1 MLTHALSILLHAV
14 GGAGAVLGA
23 ARALGGLAPAGV
35 SCHFV
40 IASCENM
47 IGSRGLR
54 PGDILTA
61 SNGKTIEVNNTDAEG
76 RLTLADA
83 LIYAQRT
90 AGVTRVV
97 DIATLTGACMVALGN
112 GIAGMWTPHDTLA
125 ASLSDASAA
134 AGEKLWRMPLE
145 DAYWEQMSSPIADMK
160 NTGMGKGGAITAA
173 LFLREFV
180 EKGTEW
186 AHLDIAGPV
195 WDDKAGATGFAAATL
210 ANWVVAHAKK

>member
-1 MLTHALSILLHAV
+1 
-14 GGAGAVLGA
+14 
-23 ARALGGLAPAGV
+23 
-35 SCHFV
+35 
-40 IASCENM
+40 M

-210 ANWVVAHAKK
+210 ANWVLAHAKK